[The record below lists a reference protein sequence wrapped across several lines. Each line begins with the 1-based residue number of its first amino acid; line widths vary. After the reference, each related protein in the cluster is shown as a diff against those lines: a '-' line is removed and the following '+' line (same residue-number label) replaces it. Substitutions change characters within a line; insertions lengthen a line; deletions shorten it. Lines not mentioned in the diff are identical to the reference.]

1 MRLKW
6 KLDLVRLEIVLI
18 LTQGRCCNTPGICY
32 QLSSGFELKH
42 DKLSNVEGAYFMCL
56 TSISIYIKALEKFHE
71 VGIKSHMEWWVI
83 FLLILTATC
92 IGNKETCLYNPCE
105 TSMRTSAYATY
116 KCNMCNTSMKHVKHN
131 GGTLETCT
139 WQQHFETLETRL
151 WNKHCNYSDF
161 YVSMDV
167 RPIFLCNLCMVYMFS
182 LSNTL
187 TTLRTYNGTMFMLII
202 LSNYVSKWWLTK

>member
-1 MRLKW
+1 MSLFSCVSHHFLSIVIPRKVLW
-6 KLDLVRLEIVLI
+6 GLE
-18 LTQGRCCNTPGICY
+18 
-32 QLSSGFELKH
+32 S
-42 DKLSNVEGAYFMCL
+42 
-56 TSISIYIKALEKFHE
+56 
-71 VGIKSHMEWWVI
+71 KSHMEWWVI

-105 TSMRTSAYATY
+105 TSMQTSAYATY
-116 KCNMCNTSMKHVKHN
+116 KCNMCNTSIKHVKHH

-167 RPIFLCNLCMVYMFS
+167 RPIFLCNLCTVYMFS
-182 LSNTL
+182 LYNTL

-202 LSNYVSKWWLTK
+202 LPNYVSKWWLTKQGPLEHFCLTN